1 MEKFFQTHAF
11 WMEHSN
17 FSVRRSLMDTID
29 WSYRFIGIRG
39 SRGVGRTTFL
49 LQYAKENFDP
59 LLRQCLFISM
69 NNFYFHGRGLV
80 EFAGEF
86 VEAGGQV
93 LLIDQMFKLP
103 NWQRQL
109 LDCYYKYPR
118 LRIVFATTPVQ
129 ENGGP
134 DEEEL
139 NQVARFYYLH
149 GFSFREYINERCG
162 LSLKAYSLDEL
173 VKDHEQIMNTITP
186 RVKPWEMFKDYLRYG
201 YYPFYVED
209 RNFTEKLLKAMNSIL
224 EVDILFT
231 KQIELKY
238 LPKMKKLLYLL
249 AVSEGTATNVSQLA
263 DEIQTSRATVMNYL
277 KYLEEGR
284 FVNMVYNPGDAFPK
298 KPAAVL
304 LHDANMIYA
313 LNGKVEEQNLMEAF
327 FVNSLWRHHQVN
339 KGKRRDGFYI
349 INENLNICVCERTKR
364 TKSAPN
370 TYFARYNME
379 VGAGNNIPLWL
390 FGFLY

>member
-11 WMEHSN
+11 WMEHSK

-29 WSYRFIGIRG
+29 WSYRLIGIRG

-59 LLRQCLFISM
+59 ALRQCLFISM

-86 VEAGGQV
+86 VEEGGQV
-93 LLIDQMFKLP
+93 LLIDQAFKLP
-103 NWQRQL
+103 DWQRQL
-109 LDCYYKYPR
+109 LDCYHKYPF
-118 LRIVFATTPVQ
+118 LRIIFTTTPVQ
-129 ENGGP
+129 ENNC
-134 DEEEL
+134 DAEEEL
-139 NQVARFYYLH
+139 AAVARFYYLH
-149 GFSFREYINERCG
+149 GFSFREYVNERCG
-162 LSLKAYSLDEL
+162 LDLKAYSLSEL
-173 VKDHEQIMNTITP
+173 IKDHELIMKTITP
-186 RVKPWEMFKDYLRYG
+186 RVNPWEYFNEYLRYG

-209 RNFTEKLLKAMNSIL
+209 RNFTEKLLKAMNSII
-224 EVDILFT
+224 EMDILFT

-238 LPKMKKLLYLL
+238 LPKIKKLLYLL

-263 DEIQTSRATVMNYL
+263 EEIQTSRATVMNYL

-284 FVNMVYNPGDAFPK
+284 FVNMVYNPGDSFPK

-339 KGKRRDGFYI
+339 KGKRDGYYI
-349 INENLNICVCERTKR
+349 INDGLNICVCDRLRR

-379 VGAGNNIPLWL
+379 TGKDNNIPLWL